1 MQKIR
6 SSLIVPLALAL
17 LLGATAAWAFQ
28 MSESSEPEE
37 SANSLPRL
45 VPAPPPQ
52 TGPGLRPL
60 FYRWRILDA
69 YGVQV
74 PRYSIID
81 PYNQNALKGDL
92 PAFGLNTFVVLT
104 ALYTPKTVFTSQENV
119 DTQFNNDL
127 ITAFEIFHGAT
138 VFKPKDWSL
147 KASGK
152 GILNR
157 GNNQDVEDFSFLELF
172 GELKLF
178 DVGRNYDF
186 TAIRAGSQFFKTDFN
201 GFIFQDFNLGAQ
213 IFGELNAN
221 RTQWAL
227 AYLDLRVKENGLLTF
242 DRLDQQVFFANFFI
256 QDFLRPGFNTV
267 FSVHYNRDRRDRFVT
282 GLGLDELDV
291 FYFGMAADG
300 HWGRI
305 EFNPA
310 VYFAFGKDKFIT
322 IGEAGPDDFI
332 ENELDIT
339 AFLAGVEFAYPSDY
353 RNYRAAV
360 FVTSGDSDPFDDKA
374 KGFASINENINLFG
388 GANSFIIGGA
398 AFTKANSFIPSNQGV
413 FSDFINPGML
423 LANVGLDLVL
433 TPKLFFAS
441 NFNYLQFLTT
451 ESVLGVDSKSIGVEF
466 NSVFNYRL
474 FLNENLILQLGGN
487 LFFPFDGGKQVL
499 GNSDPIFTGNVN
511 LVFLY

>member
-1 MQKIR
+1 MRIR
-6 SSLIVPLALAL
+6 SQLKTLTLTLVL
-17 LLGATAAWAFQ
+17 LFAATAAWAFQ

-37 SANSLPRL
+37 SPSSLPRL

-52 TGPGLRPL
+52 AGPGLRPL
-60 FYRWRILDA
+60 FYRWRILDT

-127 ITAFEIFHGAT
+127 VTAFEIFHGAT

-157 GNNQDVEDFSFLELF
+157 GNQDVEDFSFLELF

-178 DVGRNYDF
+178 DVGPYYDF

-201 GFIFQDFNLGAQ
+201 GFIFQDFNLGGQ
-213 IFGELNAN
+213 LFGELNAN
-221 RTQWAL
+221 RNQWAL

-267 FSVHYNRDRRDRFVT
+267 FSAHYNRDRSQAFN
-282 GLGLDELDV
+282 EPDV
-291 FYFGMAADG
+291 FYLGMASDG

-305 EFNPA
+305 EFNPTF
-310 VYFAFGKDKFIT
+310 YFAFGKDK
-322 IGEAGPDDFI
+322 DFFGSD
-332 ENELDIT
+332 LDIF
-339 AFLAGVEFAYPSDY
+339 AFMAGVEFAYPSDY
-353 RNYRAAV
+353 RNYRAAL
-360 FVTSGDSDPFDDKA
+360 FVTSGDDNPGDGKA
-374 KGFASINENINLFG
+374 KGFAAINENINLFG
-388 GANSFIIGGA
+388 GANSFIIGEDV
-398 AFTKANSFIPSNQGV
+398 FNKPNSFIPSNKGV
-413 FSDFINPGML
+413 NSAFENPGML
-423 LANVGLDLVL
+423 FGNLGLDLVL
-433 TPKLFFAS
+433 TPKLFWAS
-441 NFNYLQFLTT
+441 NFNYFQFLTI
-451 ESVLGVDSKSIGVEF
+451 ESAKSLPSGGVLTSKSIGVEF
-466 NSVFNYRL
+466 NTTLNNRL

-499 GNSDPIFTGNVN
+499 GDSDPIFTANLN